1 MGSRRSRTSGSR
13 GKATKGA
20 RRPVRKAGGRAPA
33 ARGRRGTSGKR
44 RARRTGAAD
53 RWRRLKQVA
62 YWGGV
67 AAVWCALILGG
78 LIFYVTSSLPDPV
91 LASLDKRPPN
101 LTILASNG
109 RVLAER
115 GLRRGHIRLSQ
126 LPPFAIDAVLATE
139 DRRFYSHLGVDPIG
153 LARAAVRN
161 AWAGR
166 VVEGG
171 STISQQLAKNLFL
184 KPERTLARK
193 FQEMILAI
201 WLETKFSKTKILE
214 LYLNRVYFGAGAYG
228 IEAAARRYFGKS
240 ARHVTLSEAALLAGL
255 LKAPSRYAPTSS
267 ARRAEAR
274 AAVVIESM
282 VRARMLSPAQAVAAL
297 AAPARVRNPSGITG
311 YEYAVDWVV
320 ELLPGF
326 IGQQQRDLIVETTI
340 DAGLQRK
347 AQERVRLAMART
359 AVRLKAGEAAA
370 VVMDRR
376 GAIKALVG
384 GRSYK
389 RSQFNRAVKA
399 YRQPGSAFKPFVYLA
414 ALESGM
420 TPDTLASDRPV
431 TVNGWRPKNYRNRY
445 RGRITLR
452 ESLAQSSNT
461 VAVRLTLEVG
471 RWRVVRTARRLG
483 IGSPLHTRP
492 SIALGTAEVNLLE
505 LTSAYAPFAN
515 GGKGVL
521 PHIIKRVTTSRGKVV
536 YERHGSGPGRVVAH
550 PFVGAMNE
558 MMNATLMDGTGKQ
571 AALAYHPAGGKTGTT
586 QNFRDAWFIGHTSH
600 LVAGVWVGNDDGR
613 PMKQVTGGTLP
624 ARIWK
629 AIMTE
634 AHANRPVRALPGTRA
649 AVVARSGPDGAPRS
663 VRRDGAE
670 PRRPLLKRML
680 NALAPQS

>member
-1 MGSRRSRTSGSR
+1 MRSKRTRKSGTR
-13 GKATKGA
+13 GKGA
-20 RRPVRKAGGRAPA
+20 RAAKGRAGRRAAPARRRAPA
-33 ARGRRGTSGKR
+33 SRRRKSAKAR
-44 RARRTGAAD
+44 AAA
-53 RWRRLKQVA
+53 RWRRINWLA

-67 AAVWCALILGG
+67 AAVWFALILGG
-78 LIFYVTSSLPDPV
+78 LIFYVTNTLPNPLV
-91 LASLDKRPPN
+91 SSLDKRPPN

-109 RVLAER
+109 KVLAER
-115 GLRRGHIRLSQ
+115 GLRRGHIRLSR
-126 LPPFAIDAVLATE
+126 LPPYAVDAVLATE

-153 LARAAVRN
+153 LVRAAVRN
-161 AWAGR
+161 AWAGT

-193 FQEMILAI
+193 FQEVILAI
-201 WLETKFSKTKILE
+201 WLETRFSKDKILE

-240 ARHVTLSEAALLAGL
+240 ARHIKLSEAALLAGL

-267 ARRAEAR
+267 ARRAEKR
-274 AAVVIESM
+274 AAVVIENM
-282 VRARMLSPAQAVAAL
+282 VKAGMLTPSQAVAAL

-326 IGQQQRDLIVETTI
+326 VGEQHTDLIVETSI
-340 DAGLQRK
+340 DADLQRK
-347 AQERVRLAMART
+347 AQNIVRLAMARNS
-359 AVRLKAGEAAA
+359 VRHRVGEAAT
-370 VVMDRR
+370 VVLDRR

-399 YRQPGSAFKPFVYLA
+399 YRQPGSAFKPFVFLA

-420 TPDTLASDRPV
+420 TPDTVTSDKPV
-431 TVNGWRPKNYRNRY
+431 TINGWRPKNYKNRY
-445 RGRITLR
+445 RGKVTLR
-452 ESLAQSSNT
+452 EGLAHSINT
-461 VAVRLTLEVG
+461 VAVRLTMEVG

-483 IGSPLHTRP
+483 IGSRLHSRP
-492 SIALGTAEVNLLE
+492 SIALGTAEVNLVE

-521 PHIIKRVTTSRGKVV
+521 PHIIKRVRTARGKVV
-536 YERHGSGPGRVVAH
+536 YRRRGSGPGRVVAH
-550 PFVGAMNE
+550 AYVGAMNE

-571 AALAYHPAGGKTGTT
+571 AALARHPAGGKTGTT
-586 QNFRDAWFIGHTSH
+586 QNSRDAWFIGYTSH
-600 LVAGVWVGNDDGR
+600 LVAGVWVGNDDGG
-613 PMKQVTGGTLP
+613 PMKKVTGGTLP

-629 AIMTE
+629 SIMTE
-634 AHANRPVRALPGTRA
+634 AHAHRPARTLPGTRTP
-649 AVVARSGPDGAPRS
+649 VVAQRNPKAVPRS
-663 VRRDGAE
+663 VRRDRSSAKQ
-670 PRRPLLKRML
+670 PFLRRVLTVLT
-680 NALAPQS
+680 PQS